1 MTNPAL
7 RLVGFLAVL
16 FLVIGAAVAL
26 DSDDT
31 GGPLGAPGGSRPT
44 VDIGD
49 VRLVAAESCEELAA
63 FFREAATISMV
74 SSAGAM
80 EGGDEM
86 TAVEESAAD
95 TSTGSG
101 SPAGSGGDAAASA
114 PSPATTAVADSAQRN
129 AADGEA
135 GGGADDAF
143 SGTNLQ
149 ERDVDEPDTVKTNG
163 DVAVLATYAGVHVID
178 VGEDTPE
185 LLATVGLEQGST
197 ELLLNGDRVL
207 ALTTTWRDQPV
218 ASDGGDAAASRMM
231 APGKEVTILTAI
243 DISDP
248 ESPSIV
254 AQVEHEGTYRTAR
267 ATGTTA
273 RIVLVSY
280 PQVAA
285 YDAPTIAATTA
296 EDWTPEGVACD
307 DVVHPT
313 QPQGTST
320 TTVVTV
326 DMSGDLAALDTDAVV
341 ADPGTVYA
349 SADRLYIATSQWQ
362 AGWQTPNSQPRT
374 ELHAFDITDPAATTY
389 AGYGAVDGILLNQI
403 SLSEHDGDLRVA
415 TTMQPPWD
423 GSGTEQAS
431 SSAVVVLGESDGAL
445 TEIGRVGDLG
455 VTEVIRSVRFMGDVA
470 YVVTF
475 RQTDPLYVID
485 LSDPRAPRTA
495 GELKIP
501 GFSSYLHPIDE
512 GRMLGVGQD
521 ADEQTGGTL
530 GTQVQTFDVSDM
542 TSPTAIDK
550 VVIEHGSSQVEW
562 DHRAFL
568 WWAARRLAVIP
579 VEVYPPFDDGG
590 VVVDCPPNAIC
601 EPTPMPAPDA
611 QRQGFVGAIA
621 FGVDGDGNVREAG
634 RVTHANRTSTGA
646 WHSITRSFVVGDSL
660 YTVSEAGVLQSSLE
674 DFGDQGFAAIPM
686 PQYDDV
692 GVGATSPGSAGV
704 PEPMP
709 VPIEG

>member
-16 FLVIGAAVAL
+16 FLVVGAAVAL
-26 DSDDT
+26 DSDGPGSPM
-31 GGPLGAPGGSRPT
+31 GGARPT
-44 VDIGD
+44 VDLGD

-63 FFREAATISMV
+63 FYREAATLSM
-74 SSAGAM
+74 AGGAM
-80 EGGDEM
+80 R
-86 TAVEESAAD
+86 AVDDMAVLEESGEAAAD
-95 TSTGSG
+95 SVGGSA
-101 SPAGSGGDAAASA
+101 SPAAP
-114 PSPATTAVADSAQRN
+114 PSPVTTASAQRD
-129 AADGEA
+129 AADGT
-135 GGGADDAF
+135 GGADEDEF

-149 ERDVDEPDTVKTNG
+149 ERGVDEPDTVKTNG
-163 DVAVLATYAGVHVID
+163 DVAVVATYAGVHVID
-178 VGEDTPE
+178 VGGDEPE
-185 LLATVGLEQGST
+185 LLATLELEQGQT
-197 ELLLNGDRVL
+197 ELLLSGDRAL
-207 ALTTTWRDQPV
+207 ALTTTWREERVPAGSV
-218 ASDGGDAAASRMM
+218 GDAARMM
-231 APGKEVTILTAI
+231 APGKEVTVLTAI

-248 ESPSIV
+248 SSPEVV
-254 AQVEHEGTYRTAR
+254 ARVEHDGTYRTAR

-280 PQVAA
+280 PQVVA
-285 YDAPTIAATTA
+285 YDAPAIAATTA

-313 QPQGTST
+313 EPQGTST
-320 TTVVTV
+320 TTVLTV
-326 DMSGDLAALDTDAVV
+326 DMGGDLAALDTDAVV

-362 AGWQTPNSQPRT
+362 AGWQTPDGRPRT
-374 ELHAFDITDPAATTY
+374 ELHAFDITDPSTTTY
-389 AGYGAVDGILLNQI
+389 TGSGAIEGFLLNQF
-403 SLSEHDGDLRVA
+403 SLSEQDGDLRVA

-423 GSGTEQAS
+423 GTGTEQAS
-431 SSAVVVLGESDGAL
+431 SSAVVVLAESDGAL

-455 VTEVIRSVRFMGDVA
+455 VTEIIRSVRFMGDVA

-485 LSDPRAPRTA
+485 LSDPRNPRTA

-501 GFSSYLHPIDE
+501 GFSSYLHPIDD

-530 GTQVQTFDVSDM
+530 GTQVQTFDVRDM

-550 VVIEHGSSQVEW
+550 VVVEHGSSQVEW

-579 VEVYPPFDDGG
+579 VEVYPPFEGDPG
-590 VVVDCPPNAIC
+590 VVVDCPPDAIC
-601 EPTPMPAPDA
+601 EAPMPVQP
-611 QRQGFVGAIA
+611 QGGFVGAIA
-621 FGVDGDGNVREAG
+621 FGVDGDGDVREAG
-634 RVTHANRTSTGA
+634 RVTHAGRTATGA

-660 YTVSEAGVLQSSLE
+660 YTVSEAGVLQSSLD
-674 DFGDQGFAAIPM
+674 DFGDQGFAALPM

-692 GVGATSPGSAGV
+692 GGGV
-704 PEPMP
+704 VEPMP
-709 VPIEG
+709 VPVEG